1 MKHVLEVVKG
11 CFAALGGY
19 LGYFIGRVDGLIL
32 TLIIFVTLDYLT
44 GVLCA
49 CLSHT
54 LNSEVGYK
62 GLFKKVMI
70 FVLVGVANLIDLHLI
85 NGDTSVIRTAV
96 IFYYLSNEGI
106 SILENAGIMG
116 LPIPAKLK
124 DILEQLKND
133 DK

>member
-1 MKHVLEVVKG
+1 MRHILEVVKG

-19 LGYFIGRVDGLIL
+19 LGYFIGSVDGLIL

-49 CLSHT
+49 CISHT

-106 SILENAGIMG
+106 SILENAGLMG